1 MSLDFDRANVSL
13 STQQNILSNKF
24 KEKGRGERG
33 WVQKKENEGECEK
46 VWEKENGERRKRFFI
61 IKEE

>member
-1 MSLDFDRANVSL
+1 MPLDFDRANVSL

-33 WVQKKENEGECEK
+33 WVQKRRMKENVRRFGRKKMERGEK
-46 VWEKENGERRKRFFI
+46 GFL
-61 IKEE
+61 